1 MAKPCKYRLPGQ
13 DTWMSEDEFK
23 KSLADGLLDKFI
35 LDDKASI
42 PSLRGFKADATA
54 AQKFRAPVTETKQ
67 TVDLAREIN
76 SIDIDNKNK
85 ENQDIYFKAYDL
97 IPSEELKYGNP
108 STNIAAAYN
117 SAKSKSESER
127 TENENKLIDVVE
139 KELLPKVDKTKT
151 KPSKFNPS
159 DNLISTPEL
168 LNNEEYGWRT
178 MDEKE
183 FDSLASGE
191 KTYEGGAPKRGN
203 WIAGVPESAAKFG
216 KKGAVMVEFG
226 GIKIEGGENMSKG
239 STADKSNVTKV
250 WRYNNET
257 KKFEEAPDL
266 LAKIKEPKTETKT
279 EAKPVAETKTTTEKV
294 EVTPGSYKAQTSKGR
309 EAEYSVKVNKDG
321 TIEVKRE
328 PFVAPDGETITP
340 KAEKASK
347 TKTDSNGRKIIET
360 EKGDTIYLE
369 QPVSKVK
376 EAPKEAPVKAD
387 VEGKGKPTKVK
398 IYAREPKLDDRGMP
412 IISKFNQEVEFTKNK
427 RTGKWETTDK
437 AGNKIEATEDQAERA
452 EKALIEQQKK
462 EAKPAKEKKKRAEAN
477 LKAMQEQA
485 EGIDEKEVAQGEDAE
500 WAAEAAA
507 EDTRP
512 REKTTKRGDKKSFLA
527 SQARGNSTKL
537 LQELLERFGKLF
549 PNIAI
554 VNDENAFNQKAYQ
567 LGRDPQSAAIF
578 SDGIIYLNP
587 LVANNNTAFE
597 EYSHVYLS
605 VLEQTNKPLYNKL
618 IEETKKNGKEYMDEV
633 LNDPAYSDIHDN
645 ANAVAF
651 EAASKMVADR
661 AEKIFDSAR
670 KNPLLDTIKRI
681 WKNIADWFKVKSKL
695 DINRDNLDDIIQRVA
710 REINGNMSISS
721 ISSKDLSNIQNT
733 NIRTAVKVNTN
744 SIINQSSERAKWF
757 RDNFLPY
764 KGLRED
770 IAQDLTKGRNNIAVF
785 EQRSKAVIE
794 DFNKG
799 ISEYNKQ
806 NGIDS
811 KEGKVEVLQKV
822 NQALQD
828 PVFRANWF
836 ASDASADNLIR
847 PNVEIMRGMI
857 DDLQQQLVDSGLLT
871 DDLEVSITGNMDMYV
886 NTAYYAFSGLNEGN
900 WLDLFTPQE
909 QDQIL
914 DYVHQNKY
922 TPARELTYTIDNN
935 GKVTAKFTNAY
946 GVESESEIKVDNLDA
961 LKQFLGATK
970 RVGSKNSLNVDKL
983 SFNTSKNKQHTIP
996 FEFGGLDISSL
1007 GNEYGFKPNDN
1018 ILRDAINSIG
1028 KANQDLNKIS
1038 DLIHGRSKLT
1048 GKQAAG
1054 ATKKKKNLKD
1064 IHKLLLKE
1072 IKDPATNFMRTIA
1085 KQSNLLFSGQV
1096 EQAIIDSGYMAN
1108 YGEQVGQLTKQVNN
1122 PASRL
1127 NGYYVTPEM
1136 HDFLMGKSAKSF
1148 IEIARSGARA
1158 LAGKSTDTTLT
1169 LRGADFFNTMSGIAK
1184 AYVTIFSIGS
1194 NAANYFSGY
1203 LQLAKTGNLPI
1214 GMISAMRSLEKTFEK
1229 IGTSNITKEDIA
1241 ASFLN
1246 TVPTIIR
1253 GITKIAGQQG
1263 FLKDGISP
1271 LTEDQKKFYGVSDY
1285 SQLSADQKA
1294 KVLLEELMAEG
1305 VINNNIDANVIQEL
1319 TAAAFDKEAIPDE
1332 LVKSSYEK
1340 IKNRVKGFGQST
1352 MEAASSSYSLSDSMF
1367 KAVFYMNEKKK
1378 NWDTYGSVMLQKGAS
1393 MEEVERAMKD
1403 RTAMAVK
1410 QQMPTYD
1417 RSPEFLKALSKF
1429 PLIGSFVQFDFQSK
1443 VNDKNI
1449 AVDIYNMVKD
1459 SIGMHQQGYSKEG
1472 NILAARAFAKSAGLG
1487 LSSSFSYAMY
1497 KLIGNIFSNYDDDDD
1512 ETLSTLL
1519 PDYRKNNQVIHLDS
1533 NKKGVHEYIDISR
1546 IDPQSAYYKYFKAF
1560 QKGGFDEGV
1569 EEILKP
1575 YISPDIFAGA
1585 FAETYA
1591 GLDKYGNVSK
1601 EIEGMNWAE
1610 KMKYLAEER
1619 IMPSGTIGQIMKIID
1634 GINQREVNEVPMSAW
1649 NELSNA
1655 YLGVKIRKVNIDKEI
1670 GNKLNYDH
1678 LKKISNEVQVPLK
1691 TAIEDYNTKLDQ
1703 FNRKKGGIT
1712 QSELNDAKL
1721 EVELQNKEATEKT
1734 NEIIGRARYMIG
1746 KYKNL
1751 GYNEDEIRKSLDDAN
1766 TPQYLINLLMSDK
1779 DAVFDNEGNVIK
1791 GTFRRFKKRKS
1802 DLDLDLNMDLNMDLN
1817 LNME

>member
-1 MAKPCKYRLPGQ
+1 MAKPCNYKFKGQ
-13 DTWMSEDEFK
+13 TYSETDFK
-23 KSLADGLLDKFI
+23 KMLSDGLLDKFV
-35 LDDKASI
+35 LDDNASI
-42 PSLRGFKADATA
+42 PSVFGKNKVNANETA
-54 AQKFRAPVTETKQ
+54 AQKFRAPVTEVAPT
-67 TVDLAREIN
+67 TTGT
-76 SIDIDNKNK
+76 S
-85 ENQDIYFKAYDL
+85 KA
-97 IPSEELKYGNP
+97 E
-108 STNIAAAYN
+108 
-117 SAKSKSESER
+117 
-127 TENENKLIDVVE
+127 V
-139 KELLPKVDKTKT
+139 
-151 KPSKFNPS
+151 
-159 DNLISTPEL
+159 TP
-168 LNNEEYGWRT
+168 T
-178 MDEKE
+178 
-183 FDSLASGE
+183 
-191 KTYEGGAPKRGN
+191 
-203 WIAGVPESAAKFG
+203 
-216 KKGAVMVEFG
+216 
-226 GIKIEGGENMSKG
+226 
-239 STADKSNVTKV
+239 
-250 WRYNNET
+250 
-257 KKFEEAPDL
+257 
-266 LAKIKEPKTETKT
+266 
-279 EAKPVAETKTTTEKV
+279 PVAETKTEPTPKTEPKPTTEKV
-294 EVTPGSYKAQTSKGR
+294 ERKGAVEVEAETKRGVKVTYKAEISEDGKTVTVQSTA
-309 EAEYSVKVNKDG
+309 EA
-321 TIEVKRE
+321 
-328 PFVAPDGETITP
+328 PFGGEATNPKITNLP
-340 KAEKASK
+340 I
-347 TKTDSNGRKIIET
+347 KTDSRGNRYVET
-360 EKGDTIYLE
+360 PKSETKVYID
-369 QPVSKVK
+369 KVK
-376 EAPKEAPVKAD
+376 EAPKAKEAPVKE

-437 AGNKIEATEDQAERA
+437 AGNKIEATEDQAARA
-452 EKALIEQQKK
+452 DKALTEQQNK
-462 EAKPAKEKKKRAEAN
+462 ETKPAQEKKKRAEEN

-485 EGIDEKEVAQGEDAE
+485 EGIDEKEVVQGEDAE
-500 WAAEAAA
+500 WSSEAAA

-605 VLEQTNKPLYNKL
+605 VLEQVNKPLYTKL

-681 WKNIADWFKVKSKL
+681 WQNIADWFKVKSKL
-695 DINRDNLDDIIQRVA
+695 DINRDNLDDIVQRVA
-710 REINGNMSISS
+710 RELNGNMSISS
-721 ISSKDLSNIQNT
+721 ISSSDLSNLENPR
-733 NIRTAVKVNTN
+733 IRTEVKIDAR
-744 SIINQSSERAKWF
+744 SIMNQSSERAKWF
-757 RDNFLPY
+757 RENFLPY

-770 IAQDLTKGRNNIAVF
+770 TAQALTKGRNDIAVF

-799 ISEYNKQ
+799 ISEYNKE
-806 NGIDS
+806 NGIESNED
-811 KEGKVEVLQKV
+811 KVALLQKV

-836 ASDASADNLIR
+836 AVDENAEELIK
-847 PNVEIMRGMI
+847 PHVETMRGMI

-909 QDQIL
+909 QKQIL
-914 DYVHQNKY
+914 DYVHETKY
-922 TPARELTYTIDNN
+922 TPARELTYTIDDK

-946 GVESESEIKVDNLDA
+946 GIESESEIKLDNLDA

-970 RVGSKNSLNVDKL
+970 RVGSKTPLNVDKL
-983 SFNTSKNKQHTIP
+983 SFNTSKNKAHTIP
-996 FEFGGLDISSL
+996 FEFNGLDISSL
-1007 GNEYGFKPNDN
+1007 GDEYGFKPNDKM
-1018 ILRDAINSIG
+1018 LRDAINEIG
-1028 KANQDLNKIS
+1028 RANQDLNKIS

-1054 ATKKKKNLKD
+1054 ATKRRKNLKD

-1072 IKDPATNFMRTIA
+1072 IKDPATNFMRTVA
-1085 KQSNLLFSGQV
+1085 KQSNLLFNGQV
-1096 EQAIIDSGYMAN
+1096 EQAIIDSKYMAN
-1108 YGEQVGQLTKQVNN
+1108 YGKPVGQLTKQVNN

-1127 NGYYVTPEM
+1127 NGYYVSPEM
-1136 HDFLMGKSAKSF
+1136 HDFLMGKTAKSL
-1148 IEIARSGARA
+1148 IEIGKSGIRA
-1158 LAGKSTDTTLT
+1158 LAGKQTETPLSMN
-1169 LRGADFFNTMSGIAK
+1169 GAGFFNTMSGISK

-1203 LQLAKTGNLPI
+1203 IQLAKTGNLPI

-1229 IGTSNITKEDIA
+1229 IGTSQITKEDVA

-1253 GITKIAGQQG
+1253 GITKIAGETG

-1285 SQLSADQKA
+1285 SQLNSDQKA
-1294 KVLLEELMAEG
+1294 KVLLEELMSEG
-1305 VINNNIDANVIQEL
+1305 IINNNIDANVIQEL
-1319 TAAAFDKEAIPDE
+1319 TSAAFNNESIPDE

-1352 MEAASSSYSLSDSMF
+1352 MEAASNSYSFSDSMF
-1367 KAVFYMNEKKK
+1367 KAIFYMNEKKK
-1378 NWDTYGSVMLQKGAS
+1378 NWDTYGSVMLKKGAS
-1393 MEEVERAMKD
+1393 MEEVERVMKE

-1449 AVDIYNMVKD
+1449 LVDIYNMTKD
-1459 SIGMHQQGYSKEG
+1459 SIQMQKEGYSKEG
-1472 NILAARAFAKSAGLG
+1472 SILATRAFGKTIGLG
-1487 LSSSFSYAMY
+1487 ISSSLSYAMY
-1497 KLIGNIFSNYDDDDD
+1497 KLFNALLSGFTDDDD
-1512 ETLSTLL
+1512 EAIASLQSE
-1519 PDYRKNNQVIHLDS
+1519 YRKNNTVLHLDG
-1533 NKKGVHEYIDISR
+1533 NKKGTHEYIDVSR
-1546 IDPQSAYYKYFKAF
+1546 IDPQSAYLKYFNAF
-1560 QKGGFDEGV
+1560 KRGGFDEGA

-1585 FAETYA
+1585 FFQTYS
-1591 GLDKYGNVSK
+1591 GLDKYGNASK
-1601 EIEGMNWAE
+1601 EIEGMNFAE

-1619 IMPSGTIGQIMKIID
+1619 ILPSGTVGQITKIID
-1634 GINQREVNEVPMSAW
+1634 GFNQREVNEVSMSGW
-1649 NELSNA
+1649 NELANA
-1655 YLGVKIRKVNIDKEI
+1655 YLGVKIRSLNIDKEI

-1678 LKKISNEVQVPLK
+1678 LKKINEEAQAPLK
-1691 TAIEDYNTKLDQ
+1691 LAIEDYNTKLDQ
-1703 FNRKKGGIT
+1703 FKRGKGGIT

-1721 EVELQNKEATEKT
+1721 EVELQNKEATEKA
-1734 NEIIGRARYMIG
+1734 NEIIGRARYMVD